1 MPISDP
7 SKTIRLR
14 PVDRVRIVAREETRA
29 GFGRRLGPSEP
40 RLRNLSH
47 SATIVFGKDEAG
59 LSLEARPLRWRHET
73 LEPSCRPL
81 VDRTCGVEDYGD
93 HISYLTRRSVFLHW
107 TIVVSRDVVSLQASR
122 VLVPLASHPSRLRR
136 RWTPPAFTRSE
147 AAAGELRE
155 LTIRLAVSR
164 IVMSR

>member
-73 LEPSCRPL
+73 LELPFSP
-81 VDRTCGVEDYGD
+81 
-93 HISYLTRRSVFLHW
+93 
-107 TIVVSRDVVSLQASR
+107 
-122 VLVPLASHPSRLRR
+122 
-136 RWTPPAFTRSE
+136 
-147 AAAGELRE
+147 
-155 LTIRLAVSR
+155 
-164 IVMSR
+164 